1 MSSQEDTFIFRKC
14 ITLRNGKR
22 ICMPDGRAFRIPIK
36 KDDDRDKE

>member
-1 MSSQEDTFIFRKC
+1 MSSHDETYIFRKC

-36 KDDDRDKE
+36 KDRDREDK